1 MKKKLS
7 VGSIWIFLGVV
18 FFPPPGLSIVMEE
31 SLDSCLYHLKRYR
44 IEALKRQTDQQNHP
58 YLKTLLIAE
67 ANYLDSGAWPD
78 SGLVLKEHQDKK
90 IRVVAQ
96 FLYANYLRRSAIAP
110 DSTIYRLYFD
120 AFNTAEMLS
129 DTVLLNLILP
139 EINHFYFRNG
149 EEMDQFGEYLHHSQR
164 YARDSIDLFWYYY
177 YSIGREMKLMERE
190 EAVEDTIRMNGL
202 ILEMERHAPS
212 SFFKAYGFQQKAI
225 YYDVFRQ
232 QKEKA
237 LELYR
242 RAKELYQSIPYYYAQ
257 KGVPGMRFNEAILQY
272 ETGQYREAL
281 SYFMQHQREEQ
292 NMVYQIYGNEWIYK
306 CYEGMGQMD
315 SAYFYFK
322 KMTAL
327 KEEVDRS
334 GTALQVNKIEFN
346 YNLEQKEKELSRVL
360 AESSKQKGRSQ
371 TYLIGILIFAG
382 LSLIAYYLFRK
393 QRKQT
398 DLLEEEKS
406 ETIVKLEELK
416 NIVTKDFILLNDKT
430 KVYVSELVYIKSD
443 DHYLHIFLQGGK
455 SVFVRGSLK
464 AMNKKLPPNFK
475 KSHRSYIVNENY
487 ISKIHSSS
495 IVLTEGSI
503 IPISK
508 TYKSNFL

>member
-18 FFPPPGLSIVMEE
+18 FFPLPGLSIVMEE

-44 IEALKRQTDQQNHP
+44 IEALKRQTDQQNYP

-177 YSIGREMKLMERE
+177 YAIGREMKLMERGE
-190 EAVEDTIRMNGL
+190 QGDDTLRMNHL
-202 ILEMERHAPS
+202 IMEMERYAPS
-212 SFFKAYGFQQKAI
+212 TYFKAYGLQQKAI
-225 YYDVFRQ
+225 YADVFRQ
-232 QKEKA
+232 QKQKA
-237 LELYR
+237 LDLYQ
-242 RAKELYQSIPYYYAQ
+242 RAKALYQSIPYYYAQ

-272 ETGQYREAL
+272 ETGQFREAL
-281 SYFMQHQREEQ
+281 SYFIHHQKSER
-292 NMVYQIYGNEWIYK
+292 NAVYQIYGNEWIYK
-306 CYEGMGQMD
+306 CYEGLKQVD
-315 SAYFYFK
+315 SAYHYFK
-322 KMTAL
+322 EMVRMKEAL
-327 KEEVDRS
+327 DQT
-334 GTALQVNKIEFN
+334 GTALHVNKIEFD
-346 YNLEQKEKELSRVL
+346 YSLDQKDEELSLAL
-360 AESSKQKGRSQ
+360 AEATSQKRRSR
-371 TYLIGILIFAG
+371 TFLWGIVLFAG
-382 LSLIAYYLFRK
+382 LNILAYFVVRK
-393 QRKQT
+393 WKNKSV
-398 DLLEEEKS
+398 LLEEEKS
-406 ETIVKLEELK
+406 ETIVRLEELK
-416 NIVTKDFILLNDKT
+416 NIVTKDFILLNDRT
-430 KVYVSELVYIKSD
+430 KVYVSELMYIKSD
-443 DHYLHIFLQGGK
+443 DHYLNIFLQDSK

-464 AMNKKLPPNFK
+464 DMNRELPPNFK
-475 KSHRSYIVNENY
+475 RCHRSYIVNQNY
-487 ISKIHSSS
+487 ISKIESSV
-495 IVLTEGSI
+495 IILVDGSS

-508 TYKSNFL
+508 SYRGELK